1 MTTDSGVTIVDLD
14 ANQAQRLTAGSDARY
29 LPTGHLVSLNEDRR
43 VRAVPF
49 DLRRR
54 KITGAEVSILDNV
67 FRAPDSGAAFFAVAA
82 GTGTLIYSEAS
93 FSRTWAGCCDRF
105 NP

>member
-29 LPTGHLVSLNEDRR
+29 LPTGHRVFLNEDRR

-67 FRAPDSGAAFFAVAA
+67 FRAPGQRGGVLCGGGRDGHPD
-82 GTGTLIYSEAS
+82 LQ
-93 FSRTWAGCCDRF
+93 
-105 NP
+105 